1 MSVGIMQY
9 VAMPLSPIL
18 YNNSS
23 NFTLFYTYNM

>member
-1 MSVGIMQY
+1 MSGGTIQY
-9 VAMPLSPIL
+9 VTMALSPIL